1 MSGKKFIMKI
11 FIYILMALS
20 VAVIIY
26 NFTLLNF
33 NDLLEK
39 ESAISLIGILSAVI
53 VIILLSILL
62 ISKKI
67 DQKHRK

>member
-1 MSGKKFIMKI
+1 MKI
-11 FIYILMALS
+11 FIYVLMALS

-26 NFTLLNF
+26 NATILNF

-39 ESAISLIGILSAVI
+39 DSAISLIGILSALI
-53 VIILLSILL
+53 VLILLSILL

-67 DQKHRK
+67 EQKHKR